1 MKHRP
6 QNDRRHSGQSSGTL
20 CRSGILNSQE
30 GRGSEMQKEFV
41 IVHTDINSHHHT
53 QPLNGTVGESMDSC
67 PVLFVRTPEN
77 MPHPSTKEE
86 EVQIQVDAPEDQ
98 SSRLGA
104 GAQHSTSSH
113 SHSHSHSHARA
124 EGPAGERSELD
135 DREPTSSISELRYI
149 FLWLQKSLPY
159 ILLICAKLVFQ
170 HALGI
175 AVGVGLCITFLY
187 ANKIILNQVFLQERR
202 SILQCGWLLTFL
214 TASTFLLYDTF
225 RSQSLFYSLIFLHP
239 NVDPIEFWDVLWIVG
254 TADFI
259 LKFFC
264 MGFKCLILLVP
275 SSLMSFKS
283 RGQWYMVIE
292 EVSQFHRSLVP
303 LPVWSWY
310 LIGNKESDGSV
321 IWTLGILLG
330 LFYLILKLLGIY
342 GRWSNFRRSLKSL
355 IHKQHYGITASKR
368 QCSDAGDICPICQT
382 EFREPILLI
391 CQHIFCEEC
400 ISLWF
405 NREKTCPLCRTVIL
419 DYIQTW
425 RDGATSTHLQIY

>member
-6 QNDRRHSGQSSGTL
+6 QNDRKDSGPSSGGL
-20 CRSGILNSQE
+20 YRSGILNSQA

-41 IVHTDINSHHHT
+41 TMRTGINHHHASS
-53 QPLNGTVGESMDSC
+53 LNGTVGESMDSH
-67 PVLFVRTPEN
+67 PALFGTPES
-77 MPHPSTKEE
+77 MPRPSKDG
-86 EVQIQVDAPEDQ
+86 EVKIQMEAPEDQ
-98 SSRLGA
+98 RSRSGVDT
-104 GAQHSTSSH
+104 QHSNFPH
-113 SHSHSHSHARA
+113 SHSHSHSPPRS
-124 EGPAGERSELD
+124 EGPAGQRSELD
-135 DREPTSSISELRYI
+135 DRESTSSISELRSI

-159 ILLICAKLVFQ
+159 ILIVCAKLVFQ

-187 ANKIILNQVFLQERR
+187 ANKIIINQVFLQERR
-202 SILQCGWLLTFL
+202 SILQCSWLLAFL

-259 LKFFC
+259 LKFLC
-264 MGFKCLILLVP
+264 MGLKCLILLVP
-275 SSLMSFKS
+275 SPLMPFKS

-292 EVSQFHRSLVP
+292 EVSQFHRSLIP

-310 LIGNKESDGSV
+310 LIGNKESDGFT
-321 IWTLGILLG
+321 IWTLGILLS

-342 GRWSNFRRSLKSL
+342 DRWNNFKRALKSL
-355 IHKQHYGITASKR
+355 IHKQHYGIAASKL
-368 QCSDAGDICPICQT
+368 QCNEAGDICPICQT
-382 EFREPILLI
+382 EFREPLLLI

-419 DYIQTW
+419 DYIQAW

>member
-6 QNDRRHSGQSSGTL
+6 QNDRRHSGQSFGGLHKSGTL
-20 CRSGILNSQE
+20 NSQA
-30 GRGSEMQKEFV
+30 GRGSEKQKEFV
-41 IVHTDINSHHHT
+41 TMHTGISHHHMS
-53 QPLNGTVGESMDSC
+53 PLNGVVGESMDSH
-67 PVLFVRTPEN
+67 PALFVGTPESV
-77 MPHPSTKEE
+77 PRPSKD
-86 EVQIQVDAPEDQ
+86 EVQIQVEASEGQDNR
-98 SSRLGA
+98 SGA
-104 GAQHSTSSH
+104 DTQRSNSSH
-113 SHSHSHSHARA
+113 SHGHSRSHPRS

-135 DREPTSSISELRYI
+135 DRESSSSVSELRYI

-159 ILLICAKLVFQ
+159 ILIICAKLVFQ

-187 ANKIILNQVFLQERR
+187 ANKIIINQVFLQERR
-202 SILQCGWLLTFL
+202 SILHCSWLLAFL

-225 RSQSLFYSLIFLHP
+225 RSQSLFYSLIFLHS
-239 NVDPIEFWDVLWIVG
+239 NVDPVEFWDVLWIVG

-259 LKFFC
+259 LKFLY
-264 MGFKCLILLVP
+264 MGFKCLILVVP
-275 SSLMSFKS
+275 SPLMSFKS

-310 LIGNKESDGSV
+310 LVGNKESDGFT
-321 IWTLGILLG
+321 IWTLGILLS

-342 GRWSNFRRSLKSL
+342 GRWNNFKRALKSL
-355 IHKQHYGITASKR
+355 IHKQHYGIAASKL
-368 QCSDAGDICPICQT
+368 QCSEASDICPICQT
-382 EFREPILLI
+382 EFREPILLL

-419 DYIQTW
+419 DYIQAW